1 MTACDFLVVGGGIA
15 GASIA
20 CELAPHARVIVAE
33 QEERAGYHTS
43 GRSAA
48 MYIESYGA
56 PPVRRLTAASRAFFD
71 APPEGFTDYPLL
83 TPRGAL
89 TIARAEQSAAL
100 DALIAAV
107 SETGGVFR
115 EIGEAEARSCVPILR
130 AGAATRAILE
140 PESADIDVDA
150 LHQGYLRLGRARG
163 VEVRLNA
170 RVTHLE
176 RSGGAWRAQLA
187 DGETIEAAA
196 IVDSAGAWADHLAGL
211 AGAAPLGLTPKRR
224 TVILLDPPAGS
235 EIAAWPTVLDV
246 AEQFYFKP
254 QAGLILASPGDETPS
269 PPVDAAP
276 EELDIAICV
285 DRIQQAADLPVRRVT
300 RAWAGLRTFAPDHV
314 QAFGP
319 DPAVAAFFWFAGQGG
334 YGMQT
339 SPAAARLGAALAL
352 GRPIPA
358 DLADAGLAAAD
369 FDPARLAQEG

>member
-71 APPEGFTDYPLL
+71 APPEGFADYPLL

-100 DALIAAV
+100 DALMAAV

-115 EIGEAEARSCVPILR
+115 EVGEAQARSLVPILR
-130 AGAATRAILE
+130 DGAAARAIFE

-176 RSGGAWRAQLA
+176 RSGGAWRARLA
-187 DGETIEAAA
+187 DGETIEAGVVIDA
-196 IVDSAGAWADHLAGL
+196 AGAWADHLAGL

>member
-1 MTACDFLVVGGGIA
+1 M
-15 GASIA
+15 
-20 CELAPHARVIVAE
+20 
-33 QEERAGYHTS
+33 
-43 GRSAA
+43 
-48 MYIESYGA
+48 
-56 PPVRRLTAASRAFFD
+56 
-71 APPEGFTDYPLL
+71 
-83 TPRGAL
+83 
-89 TIARAEQSAAL
+89 
-100 DALIAAV
+100 
-107 SETGGVFR
+107 
-115 EIGEAEARSCVPILR
+115 
-130 AGAATRAILE
+130 
-140 PESADIDVDA
+140 
-150 LHQGYLRLGRARG
+150 
-163 VEVRLNA
+163 
-170 RVTHLE
+170 
-176 RSGGAWRAQLA
+176 
-187 DGETIEAAA
+187 
-196 IVDSAGAWADHLAGL
+196 
-211 AGAAPLGLTPKRR
+211 
-224 TVILLDPPAGS
+224 ILLDPPAGS

>member
-1 MTACDFLVVGGGIA
+1 VSGYDFLVVGGGIA

-20 CELAPHARVIVAE
+20 AELAAHARVILAE
-33 QEERAGYHTS
+33 KEDRAGYHTS

-71 APPEGFTDYPLL
+71 NPPEGFSDYPLL

-89 TIARAEQSAAL
+89 TIARDEQSAAL
-100 DALIAAV
+100 DAMIAAV
-107 SETGGVFR
+107 KETGGVFR
-115 EIGEAEARSCVPILR
+115 EVDEAEARALIPILR
-130 AGAATRAILE
+130 DGAAARAILE

-170 RVTHLE
+170 RILRLE
-176 RSGGAWRAQLA
+176 RTGGAWRASLA
-187 DGETIEAAA
+187 DGGSIEAGA
-196 IVDSAGAWADHLAGL
+196 IVNAAGAWADHVAGL
-211 AGAAPLGLTPKRR
+211 AGATTIGLTPKRR
-224 TVILLDPPAGS
+224 TVVLLDPPAGAD
-235 EIAAWPTVLDV
+235 IAAWPTVLDV

-269 PPVDAAP
+269 PPTDAAP

-285 DRIQQAADLPVRRVT
+285 DRVQHAVDLPVRRVN
-300 RAWAGLRTFAPDHV
+300 RAWAGLRTFSPDHV
-314 QAFGP
+314 EVFGP
-319 DPAVAAFFWFAGQGG
+319 DPAVPGFYWYAGQGG

-339 SPAAARLGAALAL
+339 APASARLGAALAL
-352 GRPIPA
+352 GTPIPA
-358 DLADAGLAAAD
+358 DLADAGVDAAD
-369 FDPARLAQEG
+369 FSPGRFAS